1 MHSIHQ
7 LLFALWILASFGEN
21 IPEPALDSASI
32 KPKYYAMESY
42 KCCNRTFARQSTV
55 ERSKSGGMNST
66 NCLENSFAELPNIH
80 TGNDQ
85 SVSPS
90 YKERTNAYST
100 QDRILVTRL
109 KRAAVSSSGKNINP
123 RRHEKQKKSNH
134 ITTREKKS
142 DFLNSGNTKRIQGKK
157 QQKHFDI
164 KLPFP
169 NLESKEE
176 LSDEENRT
184 VNATNE
190 TNNLLKERN
199 GAVMSNNDSTGQ
211 YVISVD
217 GAYAANDRDLPQ
229 RKTKRHRLNRKV
241 RVPLPFNSASNQRKK
256 QNKEP
261 KPMVSFKR
269 HRRQKKKRP
278 PPLH

>member
-32 KPKYYAMESY
+32 KPKYYAMESD
-42 KCCNRTFARQSTV
+42 KCCYRTFAKLSTV
-55 ERSKSGGMNST
+55 ERSKSLGMNST
-66 NCLENSFAELPNIH
+66 NRLENSFAESPNIH
-80 TGNDQ
+80 SGNDQ

-100 QDRILVTRL
+100 QNRILVTRL

-134 ITTREKKS
+134 ITTGEKKS
-142 DFLNSGNTKRIQGKK
+142 DFLNSKNTKRIKGKK
-157 QQKHFDI
+157 QEKHFDI

-169 NLESKEE
+169 NLESKE
-176 LSDEENRT
+176 SDEENRT

-190 TNNLLKERN
+190 TNNLLKEGN
-199 GAVMSNNDSTGQ
+199 GAVMSNNDSTGR
-211 YVISVD
+211 YVISAD

-241 RVPLPFNSASNQRKK
+241 RVPLPLNSASNQRKK

-261 KPMVSFKR
+261 KPMVSYKR

>member
-1 MHSIHQ
+1 M
-7 LLFALWILASFGEN
+7 LFALWILASFGEN
-21 IPEPALDSASI
+21 IPEPALDSARHVSI
-32 KPKYYAMESY
+32 KPKYYAMESHKY
-42 KCCNRTFARQSTV
+42 CNRTFARQSTV
-55 ERSKSGGMNST
+55 DRSKLVAMNST
-66 NCLENSFAELPNIH
+66 NHLEKPFAESPNIH

-85 SVSPS
+85 GVAPS
-90 YKERTNAYST
+90 YKVHTNGNSK
-100 QDRILVTRL
+100 QDRILATRL

-123 RRHEKQKKSNH
+123 SRRRHEKQKKSNH
-134 ITTREKKS
+134 ITTREKKL
-142 DFLNSGNTKRIQGKK
+142 DFLHSKNTKRIKGKK

-190 TNNLLKERN
+190 NNNLLKERN

-217 GAYAANDRDLPQ
+217 GVYTANERDLPQ

-256 QNKEP
+256 QHKEP
-261 KPMVSFKR
+261 KPMVSSKR
-269 HRRQKKKRP
+269 HRRQKKKRL